1 MSPAAARAAAAGG
14 TPAGDAQAHRDVAY
28 MRNALAIGRRNLGLT
43 WPNPSVGAVLVSYA
57 SGAPVVVARGVTQPG
72 GRPHAERV
80 ALDAAGPAARG
91 ATLYVTLEPCSH
103 HGKTPPCAEAVIHAG
118 VARVVYALADPDPRV
133 SGRGAALLRQAGLAV
148 TGGVAE
154 AEAARS
160 HVGHVT
166 RVTKGRPAVLL
177 KLARTADG
185 YAAAASN
192 ERLMITGALANA
204 RVHLMR
210 AHADAIMVGL
220 NTVVADD
227 PRLTTRL
234 PGLEHRS
241 PVRVV
246 VDSRLALPLE
256 AGIVQSAGAPPTWV
270 ITTIDA
276 PAAAERR
283 LVDAGV
289 EVMRVG
295 ADDRGRVRLDEGLRL
310 LAVRGITRV
319 FCEGGPALAE
329 GLAQADLVDALAIAT
344 GPRRLAAQDPSAPGL
359 AAVGPA
365 LARHVETRLRLV
377 SEEPAGADVFQ
388 HFERA

>member
-1 MSPAAARAAAAGG
+1 MTPDAFAAAVAAGE
-14 TPAGDAQAHRDVAY
+14 PQALRDVAF
-28 MRNALAIGRRNLGLT
+28 MRNALAVGRRNLGLT

-57 SGAPVVVARGVTQPG
+57 SGAPVIVARGVTQPG

-80 ALDAAGPAARG
+80 AIDAAGAAAKG

-103 HGKTPPCAEAVIHAG
+103 HGRTPPCAEAVIHAG

-133 SGRGAALLRQAGLAV
+133 SGRGATLLRQAGLAV
-148 TGGVAE
+148 TGKVE
-154 AEAARS
+154 EREAARC
-160 HVGHVT
+160 HIGHVT

-192 ERLMITGALANA
+192 ERLLITGAVANA

-220 NTVVADD
+220 GTVVADD

-241 PVRVV
+241 PVRVI
-246 VDSRLALPLE
+246 VDSKLALPID
-256 AGIVQSAGAPPTWV
+256 AQVVRSAGAPPTWILATV
-270 ITTIDA
+270 DA
-276 PAAAERR
+276 PVETERR
-283 LVDAGV
+283 LVAAGC

-295 ADDRGRVRLDEGLRL
+295 ADARGRVRLDEGLRL
-310 LAVRGITRV
+310 LAARGVTRV
-319 FCEGGPALAE
+319 FCEGGPVLAE
-329 GLAQADLVDALAIAT
+329 ALAQADLVDELAIAT
-344 GPRRLAAQDPSAPGL
+344 GARRLDAEGHPAVGPGL
-359 AAVGPA
+359 A
-365 LARHVETRLRLV
+365 RHIETRLRLRT
-377 SEEPAGADVFQ
+377 EEPAGEDLLQFY
-388 HFERA
+388 ERA

>member
-1 MSPAAARAAAAGG
+1 MTPDAFAEATAAGEPHS
-14 TPAGDAQAHRDVAY
+14 TRDVAF

-57 SGAPVVVARGVTQPG
+57 SGAPVIVARGVTQPG
-72 GRPHAERV
+72 GRPHAERM
-80 ALDAAGPAARG
+80 AIDAAGPAARG

-103 HGKTPPCAEAVIHAG
+103 HGRTPPCAEAVIHAG

-133 SGRGAALLRQAGLAV
+133 SGRGATLLRQAGLAV
-148 TGGVAE
+148 TGRVE
-154 AEAARS
+154 EREAARG
-160 HVGHVT
+160 HIGHVT

-192 ERLMITGALANA
+192 ERLLITGALANA

-220 NTVVADD
+220 GTVVADD

-246 VDSRLALPLE
+246 VDSNLALPID
-256 AGIVQSAGAPPTWV
+256 AQVVQSAGAPPTW
-270 ITTIDA
+270 ILTTVDA
-276 PAAAERR
+276 PVETERR
-283 LVDAGV
+283 LVAAGC

-295 ADDRGRVRLDEGLRL
+295 ADANGRVRLDEGLRL
-310 LAVRGITRV
+310 IAARGITRV

-329 GLAQADLVDALAIAT
+329 GLAAADLVDALAIAT
-344 GPRRLAAQDPSAPGL
+344 GPRRLDAAGL

-365 LARHVETRLRLV
+365 LARHIETRLTLHA
-377 SEEPAGADVFQ
+377 EEPAGEDLFQ
-388 HFERA
+388 FYERA

>member
-1 MSPAAARAAAAGG
+1 MSPAAGRAPVAGEM
-14 TPAGDAQAHRDVAY
+14 TAGDAQAQRDVVY

-43 WPNPSVGAVLVSYA
+43 APNPSVGAVLVSYA
-57 SGAPVVVARGVTQPG
+57 SGEPVVVARGITQPG

-80 ALDAAGPAARG
+80 AIDAAGPAARG

-148 TGGVAE
+148 TGGIEE

-160 HVGHVT
+160 HIGHVT

-192 ERLMITGALANA
+192 ERLLITGALANA

-210 AHADAIMVGL
+210 THADAILVGL

-246 VDSRLALPLE
+246 VDSTLALPLE

-276 PAAAERR
+276 PVAAERR
-283 LVDAGV
+283 LVAAGV

-295 ADDRGRVRLDEGLRL
+295 ADERGRVRLDEGLRL
-310 LAVRGITRV
+310 LAVRGVTRV

-329 GLAQADLVDALAIAT
+329 GLAQADLVDELAIAT
-344 GPRRLAAQDPSAPGL
+344 GPRRLAAPGL

-365 LARHVETRLRLV
+365 LARHLETRLRLV
-377 SEEPAGADVFQ
+377 SEEPAGEDVFQ
-388 HFERA
+388 HYERA